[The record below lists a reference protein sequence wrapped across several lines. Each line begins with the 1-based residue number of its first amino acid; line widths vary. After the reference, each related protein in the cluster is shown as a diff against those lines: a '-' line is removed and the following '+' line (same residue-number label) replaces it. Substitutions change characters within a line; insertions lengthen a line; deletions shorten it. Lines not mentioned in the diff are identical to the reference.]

1 MKLPNI
7 EYKGDIT
14 KYIQAE
20 DNPFDNISFYKDIE
34 YFADEVSYTRF
45 VKEVEKLVRT
55 SKEYSAFI
63 SYIKNI
69 LGVNFCQVSSKI
81 CDSDATIEMHHG
93 PIFTLYD
100 ICSTILNYYLKV
112 GKKINTFRI
121 ANSVIDEHYAL
132 RVQVVMMAVTNHE
145 AIKNRDLYLN
155 VHQGIGDVN
164 AFIKMYANCFDDVQ
178 KYKIYQ
184 YIQMSKNNPSF
195 DTGILDIDNV
205 EKMINI

>member
-20 DNPFDNISFYKDIE
+20 DNPFDNISFFKDIE
-34 YFADEVSYTRF
+34 YFTDEVLYTKF

-55 SKEYSAFI
+55 SKEYSAFV

-81 CDSDATIEMHHG
+81 YDTDATIEMHHG

-100 ICSTILNYYLKV
+100 ICSTILNYYLKT
-112 GKKINTFRI
+112 GRKINTFRI
-121 ANSVIDEHYAL
+121 ANSVIDEHFAM
-132 RVQVVMMAVTNHE
+132 RVQVVMMAVTSHE

-164 AFIKMYANCFDDVQ
+164 SFIQMYADCFDDNQ

-195 DTGILDIDNV
+195 DTGILDIENV
-205 EKMINI
+205 EKLIDL